1 MASGPDLRR
10 SIVES
15 ASTTAPNSR
24 TAARTEWT
32 TGARRARRYRASP
45 PLVWLVPGLFFL
57 LSAHYAAVVAGGW
70 YAFTDWNGL
79 STPNFV
85 GLRNFEQIF
94 RDPAARLAFGN
105 TITIAVTFVVA
116 VNIIGLSLALA
127 LHRGVKT
134 RNVLRSAFFAS
145 VALSPLAVSYIW
157 QFIFSFEG
165 ALNVALRAVGL
176 GSLVRAWVADPAAAL
191 WTIFVVL
198 VWQFSGLMMMFYLAG
213 LNNIPDEVDEAA
225 AVDGAGPFTM
235 VWHVTLPLLAPAM
248 TVAITFSAIM
258 ALRVFD
264 QVVAL
269 TNGGP
274 AGVTETLATQVY
286 KQTWTLGRFGYG
298 AAFAL
303 LLTLFVAIISIGQ
316 LAILRGRERQMT

>member
-1 MASGPDLRR
+1 MATRPDLQR

-15 ASTTAPNSR
+15 ASTTPVSSP
-24 TAARTEWT
+24 
-32 TGARRARRYRASP
+32 TGARSLWTAGARWAKRYRASP

-57 LSAHYAAVVAGGW
+57 LSAHYAAVIAGGW

-85 GLRNFEQIF
+85 GSRNFEQIF
-94 RDPAARLAFGN
+94 RDPASRLAFGN
-105 TITIAVTFVVA
+105 TITIAVTFVIV
-116 VNIIGLSLALA
+116 VNLIGLLLALA
-127 LHRGVKT
+127 LHRGVKS
-134 RNVLRSAFFAS
+134 RNVLRSAFFAA

-165 ALNVALRAVGL
+165 ALNVALRAIGL
-176 GSLVRAWVADPAAAL
+176 GSLARAWVADPAAAL

-213 LNNIPDEVDEAA
+213 LHNIPDEVDEAA
-225 AVDGAGPFTM
+225 AVDGAGPFTL

-248 TVAITFSAIM
+248 TVAVTFSALM

-316 LAILRGRERQMT
+316 LAILRARERQMT

>member
-1 MASGPDLRR
+1 M
-10 SIVES
+10 
-15 ASTTAPNSR
+15 
-24 TAARTEWT
+24 
-32 TGARRARRYRASP
+32 RYHATP
-45 PLVWLVPGLFFL
+45 PLAWLVPGLL
-57 LSAHYAAVVAGGW
+57 LLLGTHYIAVVAGAW

-79 STPNFV
+79 SNPNVV

-105 TITIAVTFVVA
+105 TIVLAVTFVIGA
-116 VNIIGLSLALA
+116 NLIGLMLALG
-127 LHRGVKT
+127 LHRAVKS
-134 RNVLRSAFFAS
+134 RNLLRSAFFAP

-165 ALNVALRAVGL
+165 PLNVALGAFGL
-176 GSLVRAWVADPAAAL
+176 GAWRRPWVADPAAAL
-191 WTIFVVL
+191 WTVLVVL
-198 VWQFSGLMMMFYLAG
+198 IWQFSGLMMVFYLAG
-213 LNNIPDEVDEAA
+213 LHSISEEVDEAA
-225 AVDGAGPFTM
+225 AVDGAGSFAR
-235 VWHVTLPLLAPAM
+235 VWHITLPLLAPAI
-248 TVAITFSAIM
+248 TVALTFSAVLG
-258 ALRVFD
+258 LRVFD

-303 LLTLFVAIISIGQ
+303 VLSAFVGLVAIAQ
-316 LAILRGRERQMT
+316 LAVLRRREHKMA

>member
-1 MASGPDLRR
+1 VWPA
-10 SIVES
+10 
-15 ASTTAPNSR
+15 
-24 TAARTEWT
+24 AAR
-32 TGARRARRYRASP
+32 AARRYRASP
-45 PLVWLVPGLFFL
+45 PLAWLLPGLFFL
-57 LSAHYAAVVAGGW
+57 LSAHYAAVIAGGW

-94 RDPAARLAFGN
+94 QAPASRLAFVN
-105 TITIAVTFVVA
+105 TITIAVTFVVV
-116 VNIIGLSLALA
+116 VNIIGLLLALA

-176 GSLVRAWVADPAAAL
+176 GSLARAWVADPAAAL
-191 WTIFVVL
+191 WTVFVVL

-213 LNNIPDEVDEAA
+213 LHNIPDEVDEAA
-225 AVDGAGPFTM
+225 AVDGAGSFTL

-248 TVAITFSAIM
+248 TVAITFSAVM

-316 LAILRGRERQMT
+316 LAVLRGRERQMS

>member
-1 MASGPDLRR
+1 
-10 SIVES
+10 
-15 ASTTAPNSR
+15 
-24 TAARTEWT
+24 
-32 TGARRARRYRASP
+32 
-45 PLVWLVPGLFFL
+45 LVWVLPGLVLL

-85 GLRNFEQIF
+85 GFRNFEQIF
-94 RDPAARLAFGN
+94 NNPAAKLAFIN
-105 TITIAVTFVVA
+105 TIVLAVAFVVA
-116 VNIIGLSLALA
+116 VNVIGLVLAVG
-127 LHRGVKT
+127 LHRAVKT
-134 RNVLRSAFFAS
+134 RDILRSAFFAP

-157 QFIFSFEG
+157 QFIFSYEG
-165 ALNVALRAVGL
+165 PLNVAIRSAGL
-176 GSLVRAWVADPAAAL
+176 GSLQRAWVADPSAAL

-213 LNNIPDEVDEAA
+213 LHSIPDEVDEAA
-225 AVDGAGPFTM
+225 AVDGAGPFSLL
-235 VWHVTLPLLAPAM
+235 WHVTLPLLAPAL
-248 TVAITFSAIM
+248 TVSITFSAILG
-258 ALRVFD
+258 LRVFD
-264 QVVAL
+264 QVIAL

-303 LLTLFVAIISIGQ
+303 LLSLFVAIVALGQ
-316 LAILRGRERQMT
+316 LAILRTREQQMA